1 MTKRRGGSAPT
12 MHDVARLAGVSLKTV
27 SNVVNDHPQ
36 VGEEIR
42 LRVRAAIEEL
52 GYRPN
57 LAARNLRSGRSGVI
71 GLAVPVLSQAYFAQ
85 LADDVIQAA
94 GARGLVVLVEQT
106 GGDRQRELEVLRNPR
121 LALTDGLL
129 FSPLGLTVG
138 DVPEVTPAVP
148 LVLLGEQILP
158 VPVDNVTMRN
168 REGAHAATSHLLRMG
183 RRRVALIGAHTN
195 ETESTA
201 GLRMAGYC
209 AALEEA
215 GVAFDEAL
223 VAPIEVWD
231 RTSGAEAMRK
241 LLDTGERPD
250 AVFAMNDDLALGAL
264 RVLQDAGFRVSDDVA
279 VIGFD
284 DVDEGRFSVPRLSSV
299 DPGRRRVAEMAV
311 DLLMERVSDR
321 LRGEERPARQQAPD
335 FRLVLR
341 ESTGD

>member
-1 MTKRRGGSAPT
+1 VTRRGGGAPT
-12 MHDVARLAGVSLKTV
+12 MHDVARAAGVSLKTV

-36 VGEEIR
+36 VGEAIR
-42 LRVRAAIEEL
+42 DRVRAAIEEL

-106 GGDRQRELEVLRNPR
+106 GGDRERELDVLRNPR

-158 VPVDNVTMRN
+158 FPVDNITMQN
-168 REGAHAATSHLLRMG
+168 RDGARAATQHLLGLG

-201 GLRMAGYC
+201 GLRMAGYA

-215 GVAFDEAL
+215 GLPFDSAL
-223 VAPIEVWD
+223 IAPIDMWD
-231 RTSGAEAMRK
+231 RRSGAEAMLRM
-241 LLDTGERPD
+241 LETEERPD

-264 RVLQDAGFRVSDDVA
+264 RVLQDAGLRVPEDVA

-284 DVDEGRFSVPRLSSV
+284 DVDESRFSVPRLSSV
-299 DPGRRRVAEMAV
+299 DPGRRRIAEMAV
-311 DLLMERVSDR
+311 DLLMERLADR
-321 LRGEERPARQQAPD
+321 QRGEERPPRQEAPP

>member
-1 MTKRRGGSAPT
+1 VTKRGGGAPT
-12 MHDVARLAGVSLKTV
+12 MHDVARAAGVSFKTV
-27 SNVVNDHPQ
+27 ANVVNDHPQ
-36 VGEEIR
+36 VGEAIR
-42 LRVRAAIEEL
+42 DRVRAAIQEL

-85 LADDVIQAA
+85 LADNVIQAA
-94 GARGLVVLVEQT
+94 EARGLVVLVEQT
-106 GGDRQRELEVLRNPR
+106 GGDRERELEVLRNPR

-148 LVLLGEQILP
+148 MVLLGEQILST
-158 VPVDNVTMRN
+158 PVDNITMQN
-168 REGAHAATSHLLRMG
+168 REGARAATAHLLGMG
-183 RRRVALIGAHTN
+183 RRRVGLIGAHTT

-201 GLRMAGYC
+201 GLRMAGYRS
-209 AALEEA
+209 ALEEA
-215 GVAFDEAL
+215 GVRFDPAL
-223 VAPIEVWD
+223 IAPIEMWD
-231 RTSGAEAMRK
+231 RRSGAEAMRRM
-241 LLDTGERPD
+241 LDSGVRPD

-264 RVLQDAGFRVSDDVA
+264 RVLRDASLRVPEDVA

-284 DVDEGRFSVPRLSSV
+284 DVDESHLSVPRLSSV
-299 DPGRRRVAEMAV
+299 DPGRRRIAEMAV
-311 DLLMERVSDR
+311 DLLMQRISNRQSGEDR
-321 LRGEERPARQQAPD
+321 PPRQEAPP

>member
-1 MTKRRGGSAPT
+1 VAKRGAGAPT
-12 MHDVARLAGVSLKTV
+12 MHDVARAAGVSFKTV

-36 VGEEIR
+36 VGEAIR
-42 LRVRAAIEEL
+42 ERVRAAIEEL

-106 GGDRQRELEVLRNPR
+106 GGDRGRELEVLRNPR

-158 VPVDNVTMRN
+158 APVDNITMQN
-168 REGAHAATSHLLRMG
+168 REGARAATAHLLGMG
-183 RRRVALIGAHTN
+183 RRRVALIGAHTS

-201 GLRMAGYC
+201 GLRMAGYT
-209 AALEEA
+209 AALDEA
-215 GVAFDEAL
+215 GVAFDPAL
-223 VAPIEVWD
+223 IAPIEMWD
-231 RTSGAEAMRK
+231 RRSGAEAMRRM
-241 LLDTGERPD
+241 LDAGVQPD

-264 RVLQDAGFRVSDDVA
+264 RVLQDTGLRVPEDVA

-284 DVDEGRFSVPRLSSV
+284 DVDESRFSVPRLSSV
-299 DPGRRRVAEMAV
+299 DPGRRRIAEMAV
-311 DLLMERVSDR
+311 ELLMERLSDR
-321 LRGEERPARQQAPD
+321 QRGEERPARQEAPP
-335 FRLVLR
+335 FQLVLR